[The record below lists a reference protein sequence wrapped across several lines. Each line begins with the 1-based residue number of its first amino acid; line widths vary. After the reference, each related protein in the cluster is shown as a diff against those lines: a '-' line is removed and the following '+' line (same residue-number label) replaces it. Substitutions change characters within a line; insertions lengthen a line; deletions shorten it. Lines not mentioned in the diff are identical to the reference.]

1 MAAIMP
7 PAVKTTFHGLW
18 AHAHGVGGRDFRIA
32 DGDVCEERKPA
43 GNQAAVVAA
52 YLLNR
57 IQVLEILDAGR
68 DQPDEG
74 EFAENQQ

>member
-1 MAAIMP
+1 MAR
-7 PAVKTTFHGLW
+7 GD
-18 AHAHGVGGRDFRIA
+18 RDPGIA
-32 DGDVCEERKPA
+32 DADVGEEAKA
-43 GNQAAVVAA
+43 VGNQAAVVAA

-57 IQVLEILDAGR
+57 IQVPQILDAGR